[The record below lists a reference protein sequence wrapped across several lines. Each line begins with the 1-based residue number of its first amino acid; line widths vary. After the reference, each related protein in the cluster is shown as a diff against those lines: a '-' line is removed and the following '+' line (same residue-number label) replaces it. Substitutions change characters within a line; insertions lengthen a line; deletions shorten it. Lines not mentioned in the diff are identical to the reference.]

1 MFFYVLP
8 SYRWFLMIDRY
19 IVHKFHSFS
28 SHFVPVYFQVAFV
41 TVGKDRYQLEIPESV
56 QKKVPRDY
64 EVMSSRKVYSWT
76 TNHVYVPADHS
87 FSIYDFFFSI
97 CSCDCDVV

>member
-1 MFFYVLP
+1 MEMP
-8 SYRWFLMIDRY
+8 SC

-28 SHFVPVYFQVAFV
+28 SHFVPVHLKVAFV

-76 TNHVYVPADHS
+76 TNHFYFPADHS
-87 FSIYDFFFSI
+87 FSINDCTFFPFVAVIKYVMLSE
-97 CSCDCDVV
+97 SL